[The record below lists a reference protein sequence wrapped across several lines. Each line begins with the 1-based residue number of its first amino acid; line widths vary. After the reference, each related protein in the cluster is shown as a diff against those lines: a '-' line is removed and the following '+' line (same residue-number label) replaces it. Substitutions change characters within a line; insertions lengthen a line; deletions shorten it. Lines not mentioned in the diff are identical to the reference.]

1 MRHFAAL
8 ATLVILATG
17 CGSTPPARFYTLGAV
32 PGPAAGPSELS
43 VAVGPVTVP
52 AAVERPQIVVS
63 TGPNQVRLD
72 EFNQWAAPLSNNIAR
87 VVAENLVAMLGTP
100 RVTIS
105 PQTLSAGVDYRAVI
119 EVQRFDSALGE
130 AATMD
135 AVWTVTR
142 TRDGKGRRAHDRA
155 RGNDGARFRR
165 ARGCAQ
171 PCAGPREPGHRG
183 RGTGAR
189 SFRPVGGQQR
199 PALPRDAAFRQVDA
213 GRGRAAGC
221 RRPVTRQG
229 RHDGAGRTTVRE
241 PITGPDYDRPPPRTV
256 ERGSLEPQDMADAG
270 GLSTGRDVAR
280 RRRRESSS
288 SAQGAARVPTTRI
301 TRSRS
306 SSPARST
313 RSRSP
318 STGRSSRRKTRRS

>member
-72 EFNQWAAPLSNNIAR
+72 EFNRWAAPLSNNIAR

-142 TRDGKGRRAHDRA
+142 TRDGKALTSRTTVREATTASNFDALAAAHSRALA
-155 RGNDGARFRR
+155 RVSR
-165 ARGCAQ
+165 
-171 PCAGPREPGHRG
+171 GHRG

-189 SFRPVGGQQR
+189 SV
-199 PALPRDAAFRQVDA
+199 
-213 GRGRAAGC
+213 
-221 RRPVTRQG
+221 
-229 RHDGAGRTTVRE
+229 
-241 PITGPDYDRPPPRTV
+241 RTV
-256 ERGSLEPQDMADAG
+256 GEETP
-270 GLSTGRDVAR
+270 
-280 RRRRESSS
+280 
-288 SAQGAARVPTTRI
+288 RVPFLHRPRVASARTSGPATPVR
-301 TRSRS
+301 RSRMPDEPRQEHDVHLS
-306 SSPARST
+306 VPEQPRLQLDDGDGRRGDRVHETGST
-313 RSRSP
+313 RSRRSNRSSSTTSPAARTRRIIRRRSGSRRSETTCTCSTRAGTRCARRSSRTRRSSP
-318 STGRSSRRKTRRS
+318 STGRS